1 MWGVTP
7 PIGSLSP
14 CRGIPPWC
22 DPKALGPQPRAAPSP
37 PTDSSL
43 PHGVLWD
50 RVNLSDSFLPRR
62 KAVRFNRQGADEP
75 LGPFVGHPDHAPH
88 SGCPCHPWAFIPAPP
103 RTSGLPSLL
112 LGPLPGPSE
121 PSTASPQWALSRPSV

>member
-1 MWGVTP
+1 MCYLPMMLPLRSGAKSLHIF
-7 PIGSLSP
+7 PILRNTELLASFFFLNCTGSF
-14 CRGIPPWC
+14 
-22 DPKALGPQPRAAPSP
+22 
-37 PTDSSL
+37 
-43 PHGVLWD
+43 LWD
-50 RVNLSDSFLPRR
+50 RVNLSNSFLPRR
-62 KAVRFNRQGADEP
+62 KAVRFNRQGDDEP